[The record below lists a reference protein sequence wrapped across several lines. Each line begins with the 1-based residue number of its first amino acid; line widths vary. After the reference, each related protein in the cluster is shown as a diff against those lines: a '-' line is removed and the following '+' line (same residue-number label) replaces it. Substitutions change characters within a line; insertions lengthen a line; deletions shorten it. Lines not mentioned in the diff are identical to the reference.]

1 MVNLEVAVK
10 AIESTDDR
18 IDLLVNNA
26 GYVVHMSVLDVTE
39 DEISKYVQCD
49 IIAFTVQWRTSAP

>member
-1 MVNLEVAVK
+1 MNLEVAVK

-49 IIAFTVQWRTSAP
+49 IIALTVQWRTSAP

>member
-1 MVNLEVAVK
+1 VNLEVAVK
-10 AIESTDDR
+10 AIESADDR

-49 IIAFTVQWRTSAP
+49 IISFTVQRHTSAP

>member
-1 MVNLEVAVK
+1 LDEAVK

-26 GYVVHMSVLDVTE
+26 AYILPQCSVLDVTE
-39 DEISKYVQCD
+39 DEINKYVLQY
-49 IIAFTVQWRTSAP
+49 S